1 MGAYAIPSAVLG
13 LINNSNALRERGKEV
28 TMAKLKKISIEP
40 KYPDSRVYQL
50 RMDWDNG
57 RQHAVELK
65 SIKPKDMEYAL
76 HHASLLIEEEILLQH
91 L

>member
-1 MGAYAIPSAVLG
+1 M
-13 LINNSNALRERGKEV
+13 
-28 TMAKLKKISIEP
+28 TKLKKISIEP

-65 SIKPKDMEYAL
+65 SLKPKDMEYAL
-76 HHASLLIEEEILLQH
+76 HHASLLIKDEVQLLY

>member
-1 MGAYAIPSAVLG
+1 MPC
-13 LINNSNALRERGKEV
+13 KEV
-28 TMAKLKKISIEP
+28 TMTKLKKISIEP

-57 RQHAVELK
+57 RHQ
-65 SIKPKDMEYAL
+65 SITIHGPHPEDVAADL
-76 HHASLLIEEEILLQH
+76 HRASLLIKDEVQLLY